1 MLIRVPGVTDSGV
14 VIAGRYRL
22 ADRAGEG
29 AMGAVWRARD
39 ERLGRVVAVK
49 RLGTDDPRAM
59 REARVAARLRH
70 PHAVTVHDVVDAPD
84 GTYLI
89 MEYVPLSLSAL
100 LRGGRRP
107 AVAQVARI
115 GAQVASALAAA
126 HELGI
131 VHRDVTPGNILLGP
145 GQTAKIADFGIS
157 RAPGEE
163 TVAGTGYIAGT
174 PAYLAPEVAGGA
186 QATPASDVFSLGAT
200 LYTAMEGKPPYGKER
215 TTLAMLMRIVD
226 GEIEP
231 PRRSGPLTGLL
242 LRMLRRNPDERP
254 TMAQVHAEL
263 SPPRPRPV
271 ALPVLSPVTGPDPW
285 QPKRRPRWRAAVV
298 LGLAAAGLAG
308 GGVLAGYA
316 TSGGGPVTGSAEL
329 VAAPSACEARLEVT
343 NSWPGGYQARV
354 IVRNVN
360 PAAIDGW
367 TVQWAQPAG
376 HALNDLWNGHLEQ
389 HGDEITVTGG
399 VLAAEGST
407 DFGLIAG
414 VYSDNPVLPAV
425 TCQA

>member
-1 MLIRVPGVTDSGV
+1 MTDSGV

-29 AMGAVWRARD
+29 AMGAVWRATD

-49 RLGTDDPRAM
+49 QLGTDDPRAM

-70 PHAVTVHDVVDAPD
+70 PHAVTVHDVVDSPE
-84 GTYLI
+84 GTYLV
-89 MEYVPLSLSAL
+89 MEYVPLSLATL

-163 TVAGTGYIAGT
+163 MVTAAGFIAGT
-174 PAYLAPEVAGGA
+174 PAYLAPEVAAGG

-200 LYTAMEGKPPYGKER
+200 LYTAMEGKPPYGKEP
-215 TTLAMLMRIVD
+215 TTLAMLMRIVE
-226 GEIEP
+226 GELEP
-231 PRRSGPLTGLL
+231 PRRSGPLTGILL
-242 LRMLRRNPDERP
+242 HMLRRDPGERP

-271 ALPVLSPVTGPDPW
+271 ALPVLSPVAASGAGDPW
-285 QPKRRPRWRAAVV
+285 QPARRPRWRVAVV

-316 TSGGGPVTGSAEL
+316 TSGGGAVTGSAEL

-354 IVRNVN
+354 VVRNVH

-367 TVQWAQPAG
+367 AVHWAQPAG
-376 HALNDLWNGHLEQ
+376 HALNDLWNGRLDQ
-389 HGDEITVTGG
+389 RGDEITVTGG
-399 VLAAEGST
+399 VLGAGSST

-414 VYSDNPVLPAV
+414 VHSDNPVLPAV

>member
-1 MLIRVPGVTDSGV
+1 MTDSGV

-22 ADRAGEG
+22 ANRAGEG
-29 AMGAVWRARD
+29 AMGAVWRATD

-49 RLGTDDPRAM
+49 QLGTDDPRAM

-70 PHAVTVHDVVDAPD
+70 PHAVTVHDVVDTAD

-107 AVAQVARI
+107 PAGQVAAI

-157 RAPGEE
+157 CAPGED
-163 TVAGTGYIAGT
+163 TLTAAGYIAGT
-174 PAYLAPEVAGGA
+174 PAYLAPEVAAGE

-200 LYTAMEGKPPYGKER
+200 LYTAMEGEPPYGKER
-215 TTLAMLMRIVD
+215 TTPAMLMRIVG

-231 PRRSGPLTGLL
+231 PRRSGPLTGVLL
-242 LRMLRRNPDERP
+242 GMLRRNPAERP

-263 SPPRPRPV
+263 SPPRPRPA
-271 ALPVLSPVTGPDPW
+271 ALPVLSPVVSTGGGPDPW
-285 QPKRRPRWRAAVV
+285 SPARRPRWRAAVV

-316 TSGGGPVTGSAEL
+316 AGGDRVTGTADL
-329 VAAPSACEARLEVT
+329 VAAPSACEASLEVT
-343 NSWPGGYQARV
+343 NSWPGGYEARV
-354 IVRNVN
+354 TVRNVN
-360 PAAIDGW
+360 PTAIDGW

-376 HALNDLWNGHLEQ
+376 HAVNDLWNGRLEQ
-389 HGDEITVTGG
+389 HGEEITVTGG
-399 VLAAEGST
+399 TLAAEGST
-407 DFGLIAG
+407 GFGLIAG
-414 VYSDNPVLPAV
+414 VHSDNPVLPAV
-425 TCQA
+425 SCQA